1 MAIVLVVVAVI
12 VEVVTIIIIMIIID
26 DAKDVS
32 DNNYGKNNHW
42 SQYWLQIYFA
52 LGTVITTFYALSH
65 LIIKTTLEK

>member
-12 VEVVTIIIIMIIID
+12 VEVVIIIIIIIID
-26 DAKDVS
+26 DKDVS

-42 SQYWLQIYFA
+42 SQYLLQIYFA

>member
-12 VEVVTIIIIMIIID
+12 VEVVIIIIIID
-26 DAKDVS
+26 DKDVS

-42 SQYWLQIYFA
+42 SQYLLQIYFA